1 MARYIDADNLI
12 NELSAA
18 CMPIYEKGI
27 TGILGDNSSIADI
40 INEQPAADVQEVKR
54 GYWQNKYRSGTT
66 IKEGVVSS
74 CCDMWNNRKSQF
86 CPNCGAR
93 MDGDSSIADI
103 INEQPA
109 ADVQEVK
116 RGEWE
121 FHKKTKLV
129 PSNKVGIKEE
139 YTNGHNCTIVDD
151 KNVNQKIM
159 IMMKRITLKI
169 PVCSVCGWCGY
180 DECDATPYCPN
191 CGARMEEF
199 EE

>member
-1 MARYIDADNLI
+1 MARYINADNLI

-40 INEQPAADVQEVKR
+40 INEQPTTAVQEVKR

-93 MDGDSSIADI
+93 MDGVA
-103 INEQPA
+103 
-109 ADVQEVK
+109 
-116 RGEWE
+116 
-121 FHKKTKLV
+121 
-129 PSNKVGIKEE
+129 
-139 YTNGHNCTIVDD
+139 NG
-151 KNVNQKIM
+151 
-159 IMMKRITLKI
+159 
-169 PVCSVCGWCGY
+169 
-180 DECDATPYCPN
+180 
-191 CGARMEEF
+191 
-199 EE
+199 

>member
-1 MARYIDADNLI
+1 MSRYIDADNLI

-40 INEQPAADVQEVKR
+40 INEQPTTAVQEVKH
-54 GYWQNKYRSGTT
+54 GKW
-66 IKEGVVSS
+66 I
-74 CCDMWNNRKSQF
+74 
-86 CPNCGAR
+86 
-93 MDGDSSIADI
+93 
-103 INEQPA
+103 
-109 ADVQEVK
+109 
-116 RGEWE
+116 
-121 FHKKTKLV
+121 FHERTKLV
-129 PSNKVGIKEE
+129 PTNKLGIKEE

-151 KNVNQKIM
+151 NNVHQKIM

-169 PVCSVCGWCGY
+169 PICSVCGWCGY
-180 DECDATPYCPN
+180 DEYNATPYCPN

>member
-1 MARYIDADNLI
+1 MAKYIDADNLI

-40 INEQPAADVQEVKR
+40 INEQPTTAVQEVKR

-93 MDGDSSIADI
+93 MDG
-103 INEQPA
+103 E
-109 ADVQEVK
+109 
-116 RGEWE
+116 
-121 FHKKTKLV
+121 
-129 PSNKVGIKEE
+129 SNG
-139 YTNGHNCTIVDD
+139 
-151 KNVNQKIM
+151 
-159 IMMKRITLKI
+159 
-169 PVCSVCGWCGY
+169 
-180 DECDATPYCPN
+180 
-191 CGARMEEF
+191 
-199 EE
+199 

>member
-40 INEQPAADVQEVKR
+40 INEQPTTDVQEVKR

-93 MDGDSSIADI
+93 MDGDS
-103 INEQPA
+103 E
-109 ADVQEVK
+109 
-116 RGEWE
+116 
-121 FHKKTKLV
+121 
-129 PSNKVGIKEE
+129 
-139 YTNGHNCTIVDD
+139 
-151 KNVNQKIM
+151 
-159 IMMKRITLKI
+159 
-169 PVCSVCGWCGY
+169 
-180 DECDATPYCPN
+180 
-191 CGARMEEF
+191 
-199 EE
+199 

>member
-1 MARYIDADNLI
+1 MAKYIDADNLI

-40 INEQPAADVQEVKR
+40 INEQPTTAVQEVKR

-93 MDGDSSIADI
+93 M
-103 INEQPA
+103 
-109 ADVQEVK
+109 
-116 RGEWE
+116 
-121 FHKKTKLV
+121 
-129 PSNKVGIKEE
+129 
-139 YTNGHNCTIVDD
+139 
-151 KNVNQKIM
+151 
-159 IMMKRITLKI
+159 
-169 PVCSVCGWCGY
+169 
-180 DECDATPYCPN
+180 
-191 CGARMEEF
+191 EEF

>member
-1 MARYIDADNLI
+1 MARYINADNLI

-40 INEQPAADVQEVKR
+40 INEQPTTAVQEVKR

-93 MDGDSSIADI
+93 MDGDSND
-103 INEQPA
+103 
-109 ADVQEVK
+109 
-116 RGEWE
+116 R
-121 FHKKTKLV
+121 
-129 PSNKVGIKEE
+129 
-139 YTNGHNCTIVDD
+139 
-151 KNVNQKIM
+151 
-159 IMMKRITLKI
+159 
-169 PVCSVCGWCGY
+169 
-180 DECDATPYCPN
+180 
-191 CGARMEEF
+191 
-199 EE
+199 

>member
-1 MARYIDADNLI
+1 MVKYIDADNLI

-40 INEQPAADVQEVKR
+40 INEQPTTAVQEVKR

-93 MDGDSSIADI
+93 MDGVA
-103 INEQPA
+103 
-109 ADVQEVK
+109 
-116 RGEWE
+116 
-121 FHKKTKLV
+121 
-129 PSNKVGIKEE
+129 
-139 YTNGHNCTIVDD
+139 NG
-151 KNVNQKIM
+151 
-159 IMMKRITLKI
+159 
-169 PVCSVCGWCGY
+169 
-180 DECDATPYCPN
+180 
-191 CGARMEEF
+191 
-199 EE
+199 

>member
-1 MARYIDADNLI
+1 MAKYIDADNLI

-40 INEQPAADVQEVKR
+40 INEQPTTAVQEVKR

-93 MDGDSSIADI
+93 MDGVA
-103 INEQPA
+103 
-109 ADVQEVK
+109 
-116 RGEWE
+116 
-121 FHKKTKLV
+121 
-129 PSNKVGIKEE
+129 
-139 YTNGHNCTIVDD
+139 NG
-151 KNVNQKIM
+151 
-159 IMMKRITLKI
+159 
-169 PVCSVCGWCGY
+169 
-180 DECDATPYCPN
+180 
-191 CGARMEEF
+191 
-199 EE
+199 